1 MKAAFEEKGYASGE
15 LEQWKATANPS
26 DVDFRFAQELSYGCL
41 RLALSLDY
49 IAAQLTTKKKLS
61 LKLSERILVRM
72 GVYQCC
78 FMDKIPKYAALHET
92 VELAKQVGSPPFSA
106 FLNAIL
112 RKLIQAPPQLP
123 LGNSFE
129 DLSVRYSYPPY
140 YIKKLLDICSLEQA
154 KEILEAGNQP
164 SPLLFR
170 IRSKERFEAS
180 QPLYILI
187 KHEDPLMGILKDHSH
202 FAELISSPDYY
213 IQNLTPAFLM
223 QQLGKQWDSPDP
235 KHILDLCAAPGGKL
249 LAAHDRFPQAQLY
262 ANDVSEEKIKLLREN
277 IDKYGLSVELSCS
290 PGESYTASVLFD
302 LVIVDAPCSNTGVL
316 NKRPEARW
324 RLSEEKTKL
333 LQKTQEALLEHAA
346 QLLKPEGE
354 IWYMTCSI
362 LPEENEKLA
371 ETVCKK
377 VGLQLKWQKKNFPEK
392 EGWDGGYAAI
402 LRKNGF

>member
-1 MKAAFEEKGYASGE
+1 MESNDKS
-15 LEQWKATANPS
+15 
-26 DVDFRFAQELSYGCL
+26 FRRRFSFRSRVKL
-41 RLALSLDY
+41 RLLKAGFIFGLHSRT
-49 IAAQLTTKKKLS
+49 AHPKEKLS

-78 FMDKIPKYAALHET
+78 FMDKIPKYAALNET

-123 LGNSFE
+123 VGNTIE
-129 DLSVRYSYPPY
+129 DLSVRYSYPLY
-140 YIKKLLDICSLEQA
+140 YVKKLLDNCSLEQA
-154 KEILEAGNQP
+154 KEILEAGNLP
-164 SPLLFR
+164 GPLLFR
-170 IRSKERFEAS
+170 IRSKERFDEK
-180 QPLYILI
+180 QTPYILI
-187 KHEDPLMGILKDHSH
+187 KHEDPLMGILKDHTH
-202 FAELISSPDYY
+202 FAELISSPEYY

-223 QQLGKQWDSPDP
+223 QQLGKQGDLPHP

-249 LAAHDRFPQAQLY
+249 LAVHDRFPQAYLY

-277 IDKYGLSVELSCS
+277 IAKYALTVELSCS
-290 PGESYTASVLFD
+290 RGESYAASMLFD
-302 LVIVDAPCSNTGVL
+302 LIIVDAPCSNTGVL

-324 RLSEEKTKL
+324 RLSEENIKNL
-333 LQKTQEALLEHAA
+333 EKTQKALLVHAA

-371 ETVCKK
+371 EAVCAKL
-377 VGLQLKWQKKNFPEK
+377 GLHLKWQKTLFPQK

-402 LRKNGF
+402 LRKNGV